1 MEKLK
6 VIVIVILFASCNRV
20 TDFPVVTTGSSN
32 STNSSVVGVGEVVS
46 TGGDKNVIR
55 GFYYWPVVYGSE
67 FNGPYPDK
75 VIHQDEGTGEYTID
89 MTSYLESNKAYFYRA
104 FAENK
109 MGESLGEIKALIGNP
124 KNAIVNSRGC
134 IECDSYNVGER
145 FYLDD
150 KVMRV
155 VDEDLLFD
163 LVQLYGVDL
172 STICTSKL
180 QSLKGWHLKRST
192 AEYLNGDITHWDV
205 SNVKYMIETFSYL
218 TFNQPI
224 GNWDV
229 SSVTDMR
236 GLFRS
241 TKGFNRSL
249 ENWDVSNV
257 TDMEGMFEFCKS
269 VPKNIGNWD
278 VSSVTDMSD
287 MFRQDYFSPTSSF
300 NQNIANWNVSNVT
313 DMEGMFERASSF
325 NQNLS
330 NWCVSN
336 ISSEPSDFSFG
347 SALTAS
353 NHPVW
358 GTCP

>member
-1 MEKLK
+1 
-6 VIVIVILFASCNRV
+6 
-20 TDFPVVTTGSSN
+20 
-32 STNSSVVGVGEVVS
+32 
-46 TGGDKNVIR
+46 
-55 GFYYWPVVYGSE
+55 
-67 FNGPYPDK
+67 
-75 VIHQDEGTGEYTID
+75 
-89 MTSYLESNKAYFYRA
+89 
-104 FAENK
+104 
-109 MGESLGEIKALIGNP
+109 MGESLGEIKPLVANP

-134 IECDSYNVGER
+134 IECDSYNVGEY

-150 KVMRV
+150 KVMLV

-163 LVQLYGVDL
+163 KVYYENVDL

-180 QSLKGWHLKRST
+180 QTLQWINQPG
-192 AEYLNGDITHWDV
+192 AEYVNGDITQWDV
-205 SNVKYMIETFSYL
+205 SNVKYMVETFSFL
-218 TFNQPI
+218 TCNQPI

-229 SSVTDMR
+229 SGVTHMP
-236 GLFRS
+236 GLFQG

-249 ENWDVSNV
+249 ANWDVSNV
-257 TDMEGMFEFCKS
+257 TDMESMFEFCKS

-278 VSSVTDMSD
+278 VSNVTDMSH

-300 NQNIANWNVSNVT
+300 NQNIANWDVSNVM
-313 DMEGMFERASSF
+313 DMDGMFERASSF

-336 ISSEPSDFSFG
+336 ISSQPYSFSFG